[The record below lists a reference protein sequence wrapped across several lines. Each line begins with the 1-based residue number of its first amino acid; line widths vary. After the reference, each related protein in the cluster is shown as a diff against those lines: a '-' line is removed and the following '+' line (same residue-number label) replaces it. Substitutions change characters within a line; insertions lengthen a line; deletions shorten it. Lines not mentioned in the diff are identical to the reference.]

1 MNDTADRADPPPLE
15 GAVPLLD
22 AAGKR
27 AADAEAQRRGIASLL
42 LMERAGVE
50 AALAILE
57 CYPGAR
63 SATVLVGPG
72 NNGGDGMVVARRL
85 HEAGLDIRAFSRDGE
100 PPGTPDGLTVS
111 TASGVHVG
119 RFDPRATPAP
129 ADVVVDAILGTG
141 QTGDLRAPIDA
152 MCRWAND
159 QPAPVVA
166 LDLPTGVNADTGAAA
181 ADAVRASLTVT
192 FHADTL
198 GLRLAPGRGLAGDVR
213 VVPIGVPRDH
223 RDRPAAW
230 GVDSRAVRAVPPKGE
245 GGDKYAAGAVLVV
258 GGSRGMSGAARLAA
272 TACLRAGAGLV
283 TAAVPADVADLVAGG
298 RAEVMVD
305 ALHAHGGHLA
315 PGDVADM
322 VARAGRFAAVAV
334 GPGMGRHDDSGPALR
349 DLLASLDMPAVVDAD
364 GLWHLV
370 GHVDGLGRRSAPT
383 VITPH
388 AGEAARLLGV
398 PRGDVDAAR
407 LDVAAELA
415 RLSGATVVL
424 KGPGTIVA
432 AEGHAPLVCLPG
444 GPELATAGSG
454 DVLTGVVAAFLA
466 RGVPA
471 RVAAGAAVAIHA
483 RAGALAGRGDGTL
496 AGDVADALPAAVAE
510 GRGA

>member
-223 RDRPAAW
+223 RDRP
-230 GVDSRAVRAVPPKGE
+230 
-245 GGDKYAAGAVLVV
+245 
-258 GGSRGMSGAARLAA
+258 
-272 TACLRAGAGLV
+272 T
-283 TAAVPADVADLVAGG
+283 
-298 RAEVMVD
+298 
-305 ALHAHGGHLA
+305 H
-315 PGDVADM
+315 
-322 VARAGRFAAVAV
+322 
-334 GPGMGRHDDSGPALR
+334 
-349 DLLASLDMPAVVDAD
+349 
-364 GLWHLV
+364 
-370 GHVDGLGRRSAPT
+370 
-383 VITPH
+383 
-388 AGEAARLLGV
+388 
-398 PRGDVDAAR
+398 
-407 LDVAAELA
+407 
-415 RLSGATVVL
+415 
-424 KGPGTIVA
+424 
-432 AEGHAPLVCLPG
+432 
-444 GPELATAGSG
+444 
-454 DVLTGVVAAFLA
+454 
-466 RGVPA
+466 
-471 RVAAGAAVAIHA
+471 
-483 RAGALAGRGDGTL
+483 
-496 AGDVADALPAAVAE
+496 
-510 GRGA
+510 